1 MTERRYPLRIAACWL
16 LSLSMLY
23 SGVAWAYMN
32 ASAGSGMLAAA
43 AAVGGAGSDLNG
55 IYRQIESIRSNLDR
69 SQFDLEELLFSL
81 EFDVDSVIEF
91 VSQEI
96 RFQQYQGLL
105 RSAHGTL
112 ISRAGNSLDQGVLLA
127 RLLNDAGYEA
137 RIVEGSLARED
148 ALRLL
153 STMSGDTGWPDYF
166 AEGRQGFFESLVTSR
181 LTVGDTPQAGLKLLG
196 DRAGASLDSSRK
208 QLEHVS
214 ASVAP
219 AVDLIMDKGKSVSID
234 AASVL
239 VDELKQYFWVEY
251 RTGVA
256 NDWTAAHPA
265 FGSLEPPTV
274 DAKSY
279 LADSVPDDLQHRVR
293 IQVFIE
299 SRLGSA
305 VSTQPLMSAWERP
318 AANAAYQPQEIAF
331 LPYSGSEAEDAD
343 FLEHAASSAELFVP
357 TFNTGLAPGAKVF
370 TLDGNVVP
378 LDALSPAGEFVK
390 QVSDKGAQAISALEG
405 LGSDDSEA
413 AASKPPRAMN
423 RLWIEYT
430 LIAPGGNEESI
441 VRSIVDTDDDGRRF
455 VTGRQVEPDEFES
468 EARPALLQGRSLAVA
483 TGPVNPAWL
492 MDRMLAAA
500 EDGQATLS
508 ELEQRAGR
516 AGPDDNAAIMKGLD
530 PLPDMRW
537 MKYFMAT
544 RTGTGFSDNG
554 ATYAGRP
561 AITSFNHGVYANG
574 DGLRGYDQIDILFNS
589 TRAVSVTDDGPSFAQ
604 AGALASGLFETF
616 QEHRLMESRSADGS
630 SSAFD
635 ALADKS
641 ESLVAVTPGDPSKL
655 ASIGLSPAAMLHA
668 RQELASGYA
677 LLIPQSSE
685 TAHWWRVD
693 PATGTTTGMGIGPG
707 GYGGVSASEYIV
719 IGGIIIGTL
728 LMYYGFYN
736 CFTNESGLALFC
748 CLVDS
753 WLTGLFVAALA
764 FVIAQLI
771 GLGVGAVGAS
781 MGASTAEAQL
791 VSAISTAA
799 MIDVPATVIS
809 FTDFRI
815 RACGSATGT

>member
-1 MTERRYPLRIAACWL
+1 MSERRYPLRIAACWL

-23 SGVAWAYMN
+23 SSIAWAHMN
-32 ASAGSGMLAAA
+32 ASAGSGMLAAT
-43 AAVGGAGSDLNG
+43 AAVGSNGSDLNG

-91 VSQEI
+91 VSREI

-153 STMSGDTGWPDYF
+153 STMTGDTGWPDYF
-166 AEGRQGFFESLVTSR
+166 AEGRQDFFESLVTSR

-196 DRAGASLDSSRK
+196 GRASDSLESSRK
-208 QLEHVS
+208 QLDRIS

-219 AVDLIMDKGKSVSID
+219 AVKQLMGKSASAKID

-239 VDELKQYFWVEY
+239 ASELEQYFWVEY
-251 RTGVA
+251 RTGVT
-256 NDWTAAHPA
+256 NDWTEVHPA

-274 DAKSY
+274 EAKSY
-279 LADSVPDDLQHRVR
+279 LADSIPEALQHRVQ

-331 LPYSGSEAEDAD
+331 LPYSGSEAENANL
-343 FLEHAASSAELFVP
+343 LEHAASSAELFVP
-357 TFNTGLAPGAKVF
+357 TFNTGIAPGAKVF

-405 LGSDDSEA
+405 LGSDDPEA
-413 AASKPPRAMN
+413 AAPKPPRAMN

-430 LIAPGGNEESI
+430 LIAPDGAEESI
-441 VRSIVDTDDDGRRF
+441 QRSIVDTDKDGHRF
-455 VTGRQVEPDEFES
+455 VAGRQIEPDQFES
-468 EARPALLQGRSLAVA
+468 EARPALLQGRSFAVA

-500 EDGQATLS
+500 EDGRATLT
-508 ELEQRAGR
+508 ELQQRAAR
-516 AGPDDNAAIMKGLD
+516 ATGDDNAAILNGID
-530 PLPDMRW
+530 PLPDVRW
-537 MKYFMAT
+537 LKYFMAT
-544 RTGTGFSDNG
+544 RTDTGFSDGG
-554 ATYAGRP
+554 ATYAARP

-589 TRAVSVTDDGPSFAQ
+589 TRGVSVTDDGPTLAHT
-604 AGALASGLFETF
+604 GALASGLFETF
-616 QEHRLMESRSADGS
+616 QEHRLMESRSTDGS
-630 SSAFD
+630 GSAFD
-635 ALADKS
+635 ALADNSKP
-641 ESLVAVTPGDPSKL
+641 LVAVTPGDPSQL
-655 ASIGLSPAAMLHA
+655 ASIGLSASAMLHA

-677 LLIPQSSE
+677 LLIPEGSD
-685 TAHWWRVD
+685 TGHWWRVD
-693 PATGTTTGMGIGPG
+693 PATGTTTGMGVGPG

-728 LMYYGFYN
+728 LMYFGFYN
-736 CFTNESGLALFC
+736 CFANESGLALFC

-753 WLTGLFVAALA
+753 WLTGIVVAALA
-764 FVIAQLI
+764 FVIAQVIAL
-771 GLGVGAVGAS
+771 GLGSVAAG
-781 MGASTAEAQL
+781 MGTATAEAEL
-791 VSAISTAA
+791 VSAIFTAVFV
-799 MIDVPATVIS
+799 DVPANALS

-815 RACGSATGT
+815 RACGSVTGT